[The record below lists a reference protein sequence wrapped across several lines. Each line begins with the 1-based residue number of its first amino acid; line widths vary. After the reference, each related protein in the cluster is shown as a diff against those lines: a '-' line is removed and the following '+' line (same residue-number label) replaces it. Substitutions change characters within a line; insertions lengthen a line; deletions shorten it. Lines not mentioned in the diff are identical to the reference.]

1 MEAQTERVT
10 KLFERQLQIPH
21 GNMQATME
29 EYEEWRRLGGNH
41 NSVDDKIRKAFVD
54 AKKKLAPL
62 QKLEDELEAAAEDQ
76 KDATDKE
83 AMDASAT
90 TKTDVFKKYIDYELS
105 QDSPGRI
112 QLIYERAITDNPLN
126 AELWIQVNLF

>member
-21 GNMQATME
+21 GNMQATIE
-29 EYEEWRRLGGNH
+29 EYSQWRLLGGNQ
-41 NSVDDKIRKAFVD
+41 NPVDDKIRKAFVD

-62 QKLEDELEAAAEDQ
+62 QKFEDELEAAAEDQ
-76 KDATDKE
+76 KVATDKE